1 MKKIEI
7 ISSVVDG
14 KLKRNRNIVFD
25 AISSFEGKEVLI
37 TIQRMR
43 KHRSNNQNR
52 YYWGVVVECWKHLL
66 KQSQGEIYSSQEVHD
81 FLKMNFNFR
90 EIVDETTG
98 EILRTTKS
106 TTENSTTEMEEYL
119 LVCRQK
125 AEQLFDFII
134 PEPNKEMELKFD

>member
-1 MKKIEI
+1 MKKVEI

-14 KLKRNRNIVFD
+14 KLKRNRNTVFD
-25 AISSFEGKEVLI
+25 AIRSFEGKEVLI

-81 FLKMNFNFR
+81 FLKMNFNYR
-90 EIVDETTG
+90 EIVDESTG

-106 TTENSTTEMEEYL
+106 TAENSTTEMEEYL

-134 PEPNKEMELKFD
+134 PEPNEEMELKFD